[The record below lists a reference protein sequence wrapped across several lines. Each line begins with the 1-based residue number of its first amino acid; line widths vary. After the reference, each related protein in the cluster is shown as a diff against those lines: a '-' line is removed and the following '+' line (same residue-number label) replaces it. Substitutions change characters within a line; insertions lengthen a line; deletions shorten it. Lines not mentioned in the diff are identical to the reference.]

1 MLEAGLPKG
10 EKMST
15 KIFVNLPVK
24 DLKASMDFFTKL
36 GFSFNPQFTD
46 EKAACLVISE
56 DIYFMLLL
64 EKFFKTFVTKEIA
77 DTTKTTEVINALFV
91 DNRKAVDDIVEKAL
105 QAGASKYR
113 EADVMDFMYSRS
125 FSDLDGHLWE
135 VGYMDPDYVQK

>member
-77 DTTKTTEVINALFV
+77 DTTKTIEVINALFV
-91 DNRKAVDDIVEKAL
+91 DNHKAVDDIVEKAL